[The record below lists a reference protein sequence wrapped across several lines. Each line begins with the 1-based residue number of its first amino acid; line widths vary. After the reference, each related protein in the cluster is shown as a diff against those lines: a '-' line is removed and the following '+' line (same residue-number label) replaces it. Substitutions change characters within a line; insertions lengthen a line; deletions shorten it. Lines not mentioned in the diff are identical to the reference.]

1 MAIRGTVVKSNS
13 GSHPFTSLDGDGTF
27 MGNFESQDKAQGPIE
42 RQVNRK
48 LRWTKIVLP
57 SGVLTYQGE
66 DF

>member
-1 MAIRGTVVKSNS
+1 MAVRGTVVKSNS
-13 GSHPFTSLDGDGTF
+13 GSHPFTCLDGDGTF
-27 MGNFESQDKAQGPIE
+27 VGNFVSQAKAQEPIE
-42 RQVNRK
+42 KQTNRK